1 MKLMNS
7 TKSPVSLKLL
17 DRIVLIVALL
27 FSLPALAES
36 AEEKIKKLLQQRLGE
51 GTHIESISK
60 TPYNGLYEVR
70 VGNEIIYSD
79 ADAKY
84 VFIGRILDTETS
96 RDLTQARLDEI
107 NRIRFSDLPLD
118 MALKTVKGTGK
129 RVIAVFEDPN
139 CGYCKRFRKTLAE
152 TKDITIYTFMYPI
165 LSDDSRAKVKNVA
178 CSGDKAKAWDD
189 WMVNGKAP
197 AAAPDSCNPNATTEK
212 VLELGKKLKV
222 TGTPTIFFTDG
233 SRVPGAI
240 DAKTLESRLASIK

>member
-1 MKLMNS
+1 MIFINS
-7 TKSPVSLKLL
+7 CKRLCLF
-17 DRIVLIVALL
+17 VALL
-27 FSLPALAES
+27 SALPALAQGVED
-36 AEEKIKKLLQQRLGE
+36 KIKKLLQQRLGE
-51 GTHIESISK
+51 GTQVESVAK

-70 VGNEIIYSD
+70 VGNEIIYAD
-79 ADAKY
+79 AEAKY
-84 VFIGRILDTETS
+84 VFIGRILDADTS

-118 MALKTVKGTGK
+118 LAVKSVKGTGK
-129 RVIAVFEDPN
+129 RVVAVFEDPN

-152 TKDITIYTFMYPI
+152 AKDITVYTFLYPI
-165 LSDDSRAKVKNVA
+165 LGEDSRTKVKNVL
-178 CSGDKAKAWDD
+178 CSSDKAKIWDD
-189 WMVNGKAP
+189 WMVNGKVP
-197 AAAPDSCNPNATTEK
+197 ATAAESCNANASADK